1 MTKPIEWTTTENMP
15 VIFWHRMHVDESGE
29 LRDATPADLAAALAA
44 MGEGER
50 EEVLRASGA
59 AASFDMQTAIITD
72 LRTRLKE
79 ATRLHSEAESS
90 LDVERAL
97 RGGDARYA
105 DAKLNESIAR
115 AEKAERERDEARNR
129 NAQRD
134 RDWDVIRTLTDA
146 GAGFTVAAV
155 RRVVS
160 ERDSLLES
168 VAARE
173 KERDEARE
181 RADQKAAAHS
191 DLAVAHRK
199 ALLDLDE
206 ARKERD
212 RSNHL
217 RAGMLPDTR
226 LELGA
231 LGCEDVAVAARRV
244 VAERNRAQEE
254 RDKAR
259 AEQERLLQSNA
270 RYSAAA
276 DEAIRDRDLAL
287 GERNRAQAERDAERA
302 CRLENEAELHR
313 ANKELGDLR
322 TRLIAAL
329 KAERDDARLRCGAA
343 LATAATATARADT
356 AAASHLASAGL
367 VAEFRGRL
375 AAAESAL
382 DVAQS
387 RAVRAEKLADEALA
401 DRDRARASLDI
412 VRHDLEGTRRDLD
425 DLRTRAIAAET
436 TAAQREPREYPLA
449 EGSRWEGDDIV
460 DALGQRISDSG
471 MGALHLDWNAIR
483 RAALW
488 KNVFALAHR
497 RGLL

>member
-29 LRDATPADLAAALAA
+29 LRDATPSDLASALAA

-90 LDVERAL
+90 LDLERTL
-97 RGGDARYA
+97 RRADARFA

-115 AEKAERERDEARNR
+115 AEKAERERDEARAEVLAAFHGDSIVHR
-129 NAQRD
+129 HLQERVEDAERERD
-134 RDWDVIRTLTDA
+134 RMAREFGTRPGELPDDGEIE
-146 GAGFTVAAV
+146 
-155 RRVVS
+155 RVVR
-160 ERDSLLES
+160 ERAEFR
-168 VAARE
+168 ARAE
-173 KERDEARE
+173 KAERERDE
-181 RADQKAAAHS
+181 
-191 DLAVAHRK
+191 
-199 ALLDLDE
+199 
-206 ARKERD
+206 
-212 RSNHL
+212 
-217 RAGMLPDTR
+217 
-226 LELGA
+226 
-231 LGCEDVAVAARRV
+231 
-244 VAERNRAQEE
+244 
-254 RDKAR
+254 AR

-270 RYSAAA
+270 RYPRAA
-276 DEAIRDRDLAL
+276 DEAIRDRDMAL
-287 GERNRAQAERDAERA
+287 GERSRAQAERDTERA

-412 VRHDLEGTRRDLD
+412 VRHDLEGTRRDLG
-425 DLRTRAIAAET
+425 DLRSRLIAAET
-436 TAAQREPREYPLA
+436 AAAQREPREYPLA
-449 EGSRWEGDDIV
+449 VGSEWEGDRV
-460 DALGQRISDSG
+460 VSRWDS
-471 MGALHLDWNAIR
+471 AIAEIIAAPD
-483 RAALW
+483 RASVQLLKLQWGPWQIGIDLADVL
-488 KNVFALAHR
+488 ALAHR
-497 RGLL
+497 RGML